1 MYRLLPTIAALLLP
15 LGVHAAERVCLQ
27 EVSYRLV
34 GEDAPA
40 PEKARMVEEQVLAG
54 AEKAG
59 FEVLRGE
66 CSGGEVPVLA
76 VSVAESGAL
85 YDIAVAVGEQAA
97 AEEQFTGPFAGM
109 LKQIRSSVEAA
120 LAEAAAQTT
129 PEPEPEAE
137 PEPEPEPE
145 PEAEPEGGSSTES
158 ASAEASAGLSNSN
171 AAEAS
176 AGLSNSK
183 ADELNPL
190 WASSLA
196 LTVVGGAAMI
206 AGVVLL
212 LVDDPCI
219 DEDPDHGC
227 RERFDSSAA
236 GIPLA
241 GLGGIAVGVGIAGL
255 VLLDRR
261 VGGGDEP
268 IEDEAPEPAAA
279 LVPLPGGAAAGLSWS
294 F

>member
-1 MYRLLPTIAALLLP
+1 MHRLVPVITVLLLP
-15 LGVHAAERVCLQ
+15 LDVCAEERVCLQ
-27 EVSYRLV
+27 EISYRLV

-40 PEKARMVEEQVLAG
+40 PEKARMVEEQVLSG
-54 AEKAG
+54 AEQAG
-59 FEVLRGE
+59 VEVLRGDCAE
-66 CSGGEVPVLA
+66 GEVPVLA
-76 VSVAESGAL
+76 VAVAESGAL
-85 YDIAVAVGEQAA
+85 YDIAMAVGERAA
-97 AEEQFTGPFAGM
+97 TEDQFTGPFAGM
-109 LKQIRSSVEAA
+109 LQQIRKTVVAV
-120 LAEAAAQTT
+120 LAEATAQPG

-137 PEPEPEPE
+137 PEPEPGPE

-171 AAEAS
+171 AV
-176 AGLSNSK
+176 
-183 ADELNPL
+183 ELNPL

-196 LTVVGGAAMI
+196 LTVAGGAAMI

-212 LVDDPCI
+212 VVDDPCI
-219 DEDPDHGC
+219 DEDAEHGC
-227 RERFDSSAA
+227 KERFDSSAA

-261 VGGGDEP
+261 LGESEDQSDEEPTPKATLSP
-268 IEDEAPEPAAA
+268 I
-279 LVPLPGGAAAGLSWS
+279 PGGAAAGLSLA

>member
-1 MYRLLPTIAALLLP
+1 MILLLP
-15 LGVHAAERVCLQ
+15 LAVHAEDRVCLQ

-54 AEKAG
+54 ADKAG
-59 FEVLRGE
+59 YQVLRGE
-66 CSGGEVPVLA
+66 CAAGEVPVLSVA
-76 VSVAESGAL
+76 VAESGAL
-85 YDIAVAVGEQAA
+85 YDIAVALGEIAA

-109 LKQIRSSVEAA
+109 LKQTRASVEAV
-120 LAEAAAQTT
+120 LVEAAAQ
-129 PEPEPEAE
+129 PVSEPT
-137 PEPEPEPE
+137 
-145 PEAEPEGGSSTES
+145 SSPKPP
-158 ASAEASAGLSNSN
+158 AEADEVPPQPEVPPKPP
-171 AAEAS
+171 AE
-176 AGLSNSK
+176 

-196 LTVVGGAAMI
+196 LTVAGGAALI

-212 LVDDPCI
+212 VVDDPCI
-219 DEDPDHGC
+219 DEDEAHGC
-227 RERFDSSAA
+227 KERFDSSAA

-255 VLLDRR
+255 VLLERR
-261 VGGGDEP
+261 LGDNGDQS
-268 IEDEAPEPAAA
+268 DEAPKAAAA
-279 LVPLPGGAAAGLSWS
+279 LVPVPGGAAAGLSLA